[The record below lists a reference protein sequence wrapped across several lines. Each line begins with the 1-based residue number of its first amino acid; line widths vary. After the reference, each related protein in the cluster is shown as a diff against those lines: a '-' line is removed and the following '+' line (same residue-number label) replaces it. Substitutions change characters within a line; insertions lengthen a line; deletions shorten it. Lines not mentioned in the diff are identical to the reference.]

1 MIVRRGII
9 LGNQRSSSAFLGLIQ
24 FVLEV
29 VKYFKYFLREKL
41 LIDHGA
47 IVDYVGKRYASAC

>member
-29 VKYFKYFLREKL
+29 IKYFKHFPRQKL
-41 LIDHGA
+41 ITDQDA
-47 IVDYVGKRYASAC
+47 IVDYVGKRDASAY